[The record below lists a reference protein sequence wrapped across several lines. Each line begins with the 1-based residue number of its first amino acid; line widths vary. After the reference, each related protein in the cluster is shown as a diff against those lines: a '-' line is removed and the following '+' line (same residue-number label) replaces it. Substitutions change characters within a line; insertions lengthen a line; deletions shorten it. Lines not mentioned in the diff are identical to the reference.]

1 MNKKDKILR
10 KCNILETITQDLKI
24 RKANNIH
31 ILKKINKTINTFDSL
46 YLSFKKDS
54 YIFKN
59 SEYHF
64 VYLTDK
70 KINKMIF
77 LKYDKINKL
86 ITLCDN
92 FQDSNYHYQI
102 DMEYKK
108 VNILNSFKINKLD
121 IIIDQNNFN
130 VRVNDDYKTLIIE
143 SNKNLFNVFIS
154 SVNDDLIKSKKEY
167 KIKSKIKNEED
178 FPAEIFSIL
187 SNHFEYKENILK
199 KLEEFNQNKL
209 NLNFFKVNDII
220 LY

>member
-1 MNKKDKILR
+1 MIKKEIFLKEKILE
-10 KCNILETITQDLKI
+10 NIIKNCYLG
-24 RKANNIH
+24 KAKNIH
-31 ILKKINKTINTFDSL
+31 VLKEIEKIINTFNSV

-59 SEYHF
+59 IEYHF
-64 VYLTDK
+64 IYLANGKIDK
-70 KINKMIF
+70 MLF

-92 FQDSNYHYQI
+92 FQDSDYQYKI
-102 DMEYKK
+102 NMEYKR
-108 VNILNSFKINKLD
+108 VNILNSFKINKVD

-130 VRVNDDYKTLIIE
+130 VKVNDDYKTLIIE

-187 SNHFEYKENILK
+187 SNHFKHKENILK